1 MKHASILA
9 MVLTATAAIA
19 LADIAPEPLITGG
32 ATLTPRNAKDLTVAL
47 TEEVVDLTPSPQRN
61 TVTAVF
67 TLKNTGDKP
76 ATLDVGFVNFYG
88 EVLKD
93 TAVEIDGKKQ
103 LAEVT
108 RETLPSGPYK
118 TITKCWLTWP
128 MTFDKGQTR
137 TVKVS
142 YWVEMGRTRLITMT
156 QLPKDVNDQ
165 VAPCCSGFVLRTGA
179 AWLGNTSKGT
189 FRLHYSDQVKK
200 LLLTIQSPKDGWKYD
215 EASNTDTLT
224 LADFKPASAFGLG
237 FGGGRQNPSPLA
249 AAVALGA
256 GGQGNAKTPVTDISY
271 TFKVCDDA
279 HTVAALEEALKAKK
293 LDVWATDYLLN
304 MVEKD
309 NVLKL
314 SNDDRT
320 NVRHANPRR
329 RAAAQRPEQA
339 ADDARTEAPIDW
351 KTVLTP
357 GAEMKLHEY
366 YGRLMA
372 YYKQADKG
380 KVLELAKYYQAFLKV
395 IVDREG
401 PNYNDL
407 TKKHWPVLEQ
417 RFRQTEADYKD
428 VSDFLATGS
437 RY

>member
-88 EVLKD
+88 EALKD

-200 LLLTIQSPKDGWKYD
+200 SLLTIQSPKDGWKYD

-237 FGGGRQNPSPLA
+237 FGGGRREPLA
-249 AAVALGA
+249 SRGCSRSGSRRPGQCQDARHRHFLHLQGLRRRTHRRGVGRGA
-256 GGQGNAKTPVTDISY
+256 QGQKARRVGNRLPAEHGREGQR
-271 TFKVCDDA
+271 A
-279 HTVAALEEALKAKK
+279 EAL
-293 LDVWATDYLLN
+293 
-304 MVEKD
+304 
-309 NVLKL
+309 
-314 SNDDRT
+314 
-320 NVRHANPRR
+320 
-329 RAAAQRPEQA
+329 QR
-339 ADDARTEAPIDW
+339 
-351 KTVLTP
+351 
-357 GAEMKLHEY
+357 
-366 YGRLMA
+366 
-372 YYKQADKG
+372 
-380 KVLELAKYYQAFLKV
+380 
-395 IVDREG
+395 
-401 PNYNDL
+401 
-407 TKKHWPVLEQ
+407 
-417 RFRQTEADYKD
+417 
-428 VSDFLATGS
+428 
-437 RY
+437 